1 MISKIL
7 EYGLKRDPNKIA
19 IFEQDDFYTY
29 EELDEYVGK
38 LAQGM
43 KDQLC
48 LKEHD
53 VLAMMSS
60 NTIEYIFT
68 LFACWRLGVTLTP
81 MNPALKPD
89 EIKYQLENSNAKV
102 FIYEGYCADKAKEA
116 VAKMENKPSM
126 FVFRGEP
133 TRSEARF
140 TELFSYEKY
149 EARDVSLDTLA
160 LLIYTSGTT
169 GKPKGVMLTHQN
181 VLAAIE
187 GFSEFLRLD
196 ESDRSY
202 LILPLFHVNSIHLTL
217 SAPLSKG
224 GSVVLTNRFK
234 AESFV
239 INVARYKPTYT
250 IGVPTVFRMLDELPE
265 EQIRSYDLSSLK
277 FALCGGA
284 PFTVAEFEK
293 IQKKFPF
300 KILEAYGLSEATVCS
315 TSNPIDGKHKV
326 GSIGIPLPGQQVKI
340 IDEQGVELSPYE
352 KGELLIKGKVVM
364 KGYLNDEV
372 KTKETI
378 KDGWLYTG
386 DIAYQDEDG
395 YLYIVDRKKEM
406 IIRGGI
412 NIYPKEIEQVIYE
425 LPYIKEVA
433 IVGVPDEKYGEEVVG
448 YVAVYENTQVTEAE
462 IINYCKQK
470 IANYRCPKRIYF
482 LDSLPKNSV
491 GKISKH
497 KLVELSKKDESMN
510 L

>member
-7 EYGLKRDPNKIA
+7 ENGLIKDPKKIA
-19 IFEQDDFYTY
+19 IFDQDNFYTY
-29 EELDEYVGK
+29 EELDEHVGK
-38 LAQGM
+38 LAQGIREY
-43 KDQLC
+43 LG
-48 LKEHD
+48 LTEND
-53 VLAMMSS
+53 VIAVMSS

-89 EIKYQLENSNAKV
+89 EIKYQLENSEAKV
-102 FIYEGYCADKAKEA
+102 FIYEGYCSEKAKKA
-116 VAKMENKPSM
+116 VDKMEKKPSM
-126 FVFRGEP
+126 FIFRGEP
-133 TRSEARF
+133 SRSEASF
-140 TELFSYEKY
+140 STLFANKKFK
-149 EARDVSLDTLA
+149 AQRVSLDTLA

-187 GFSEFLRLD
+187 SFSDFLGLD
-196 ESDRSY
+196 EFDRSY

-217 SAPLSKG
+217 SAPLLKC
-224 GSVVLTNRFK
+224 GSVVLTNRFN

-239 INVARYKPTYT
+239 VNIARYKPTYT
-250 IGVPTVFRMLDELPE
+250 IGVPTIFRMLDDLPE
-265 EQIRSYDLSSLK
+265 EIIRKYDISSLK

-284 PFTVAEFEK
+284 PFTVTEFNR

-315 TSNPIDGKHKV
+315 TINPVDGHHKV
-326 GSIGIPLPGQQVKI
+326 GSIGIPLPGQQLKVVNEEGI
-340 IDEQGVELSPYE
+340 EVPPYE

-364 KGYLNDEV
+364 KGYLKDER
-372 KTKETI
+372 KTNESI
-378 KDGWLYTG
+378 KNGWLYTG
-386 DIAYQDEDG
+386 DIAYKDDDG

-425 LPYIKEVA
+425 LPYVKEVA
-433 IVGVPDEKYGEEVVG
+433 IVGIPDEKYGEEVIG
-448 YVAVYENTQVTEAE
+448 YVSVDEKAHVTETE
-462 IINYCKQK
+462 IINYCREK
-470 IANYRCPKRIYF
+470 IANYRCPKKIYF
-482 LDSLPKNSV
+482 IDSLPKNSV

-497 KLVELSKKDESMN
+497 KLADMIKTKKEN
-510 L
+510 E

>member
-7 EYGLKRDPNKIA
+7 EYGLTRDPNKIA
-19 IFEQDDFYTY
+19 IFDQDDFYTY
-29 EELDEYVGK
+29 EDLEERVGK
-38 LAQGM
+38 LAYG
-43 KDQLC
+43 
-48 LKEHD
+48 LKEHLRLKEQD
-53 VLAMMSS
+53 VLAIMSS

-102 FIYEGYCADKAKEA
+102 FIYEGYCADKVKQA
-116 VAKMENKPSM
+116 VAKMGKKPTL

-133 TRSEARF
+133 TENEAGF
-140 TELFSYEKY
+140 SELFSNETY

-187 GFSEFLRLD
+187 SFSEFLGLD

-217 SAPLSKG
+217 SAPMLRG

-234 AESFV
+234 PESFI

-265 EQIRSYDLSSLK
+265 ELIRSYDLSSLK
-277 FALCGGA
+277 FTLCGGA

-340 IDEQGVELSPYE
+340 VDERGVEIPPYE

-364 KGYLNDEV
+364 KGYLNDEE

-425 LPYIKEVA
+425 LPYVKEVS
-433 IVGVPDEKYGEEVVG
+433 IVGIPDEKYGEEVVG
-448 YVAVYENTQVTEAE
+448 YVSVDESAQVTEEE
-462 IINYCKQK
+462 IIDYCKQK
-470 IANYRCPKRIYF
+470 IANYRCPKRIFF

-497 KLVELSKKDESMN
+497 KLIKLAKTNESMD